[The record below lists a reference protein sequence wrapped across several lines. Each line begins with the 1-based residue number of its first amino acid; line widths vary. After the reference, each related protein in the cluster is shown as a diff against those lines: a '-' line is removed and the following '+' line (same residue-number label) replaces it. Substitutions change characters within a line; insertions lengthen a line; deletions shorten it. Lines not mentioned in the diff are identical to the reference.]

1 MSASE
6 NPYTLDPF
14 DNFCAISGHQTLF
27 LGEKL
32 YITPGFARVYISPDV
47 NRTASSPWIRVIDLS
62 SSFSLDQTR
71 SVSSVL
77 PTSIIPVDIPNVQ
90 VPAFWFDSFSSSI
103 IYAQGVPTVEGG
115 VIRDPSLRSFGS
127 RGKSW
132 IGNYDSRNQS
142 FAPWEEVDTPFNE
155 QRGLASSFRK
165 VFDPVK
171 RKGYIYGGSVQP
183 DDGSTRI
190 PNRQLLTYD
199 AATMIW
205 TNGTTEPGVFDV
217 FGTAIPYRAPR
228 GELLSLIFGGRLND
242 AQLDM
247 DTIYIHDTESN
258 TWHKQRTNGPM
269 PNGRQHFCAIPI
281 TSADNSSTQVI
292 IYGGLG
298 SGPYSDIFA
307 LSLPSFTW
315 TRLEASSPDLL
326 PGPSSRLQPTCNIIN
341 NHILAVFGGR
351 NLADGDTARCDN
363 NQNALFMYDLNE
375 REWIMNYNASN
386 KAIYRVPEDV
396 YRAIGGNEFGGAT
409 RNGPPDGFDTPQLDE
424 LFGAKTSQTPPIES
438 DTPQTGSSRT
448 NRRSP
453 NIGAIVGGVVGGI
466 IIAAIVIAYLI
477 WRRRRKTRQTND
489 PSHNGLLSRPGIQ
502 AESHNGVQNELLP
515 IAGESQRRTT
525 PFRMGHDI

>member
-27 LGEKL
+27 LDGKL
-32 YITPGFARVYISPDV
+32 YITPGFARVYISPGV

-71 SVSSVL
+71 SVSGVL

-183 DDGSTRI
+183 DDGSTRT

-205 TNGTTEPGVFDV
+205 TNGTTEPGVFDT

-258 TWHKQRTNGPM
+258 TWHRQRTNGPM
-269 PNGRQHFCAIPI
+269 PNGRQHFCATTI
-281 TSADNSSTQVI
+281 TSADNSSTQI
-292 IYGGLG
+292 IMYGGFASG
-298 SGPYSDIFA
+298 SRAYSDIFA

-315 TRLEASSPDLL
+315 TRLEASSPDSL

-375 REWIMNYNASN
+375 REWIMNYNSSN
-386 KAIYRVPEDV
+386 KAVYRVPEDV
-396 YRAIGGNEFGGAT
+396 YKAIGGNEFGGAT
-409 RNGPPDGFDTPQLDE
+409 LNAPPNGFDTPQLAE
-424 LFGAKTSQTPPIES
+424 LFGAEASPTLPVES
-438 DTPQTGSSRT
+438 DTSETGSSGT

-453 NIGAIVGGVVGGI
+453 NIGAIAGGIVGGII
-466 IIAAIVIAYLI
+466 IIAAIVIVCL
-477 WRRRRKTRQTND
+477 WRRRRSTLRLYD
-489 PSHNGLLSRPGIQ
+489 SSPDGLPSRPGIQ
-502 AESHNGVQNELLP
+502 EEPHNGVEDEPLP
-515 IAGESQRRTT
+515 IAERNQQRSTL
-525 PFRMGHDI
+525 FRGG